1 VNDVVLRAVSER
13 RPTAALINGPP
24 GCGKSRLLGEAAIR
38 AAVEHRLAV
47 KGYRPE
53 RGVPL
58 AGARN
63 LIAELARSREGG
75 VLEGL
80 VFGDGEDGPI
90 EALRVFE
97 ACHRALPA
105 GPTVLTIDDLQWLD
119 DASRALCHYL
129 VRAAIS
135 ARRAFAVIAAAR
147 PSAPS
152 AELGACLVELVGDES
167 FVEVDLGPLDL
178 ESGCRLVSE
187 LTPSVDRGQA
197 EAVWRRAGGSPFWI
211 GIVATSE
218 HTGAEADHL
227 VTSRLRTSGP
237 DAARVLAVL
246 SVVGRPLSVEDLADV
261 VGWPQGRA
269 ERAVG
274 ELVRSGLV
282 SPAVEG
288 IGVAHD
294 IIRDAVERSLPD
306 RQTRRAHLQVAEWL
320 ERVGGDDL
328 SSLLEALDHRRI
340 SGGNVSVQ
348 ALKVARSPS
357 RRLLGREGLARLAAI
372 ADDVRPADGSTDV
385 GTDRPVGFDLHEAVA
400 SVAVELAA
408 HDIAVE
414 RWSVLADRLPDAHSR
429 VRAAL
434 AASAAATDLRSP
446 EARFQLDRARREARQ
461 SVGEDAS
468 ESLWIDLDAQES
480 QVLRW
485 VEHRPDEADI
495 LTGRALDAARALAAT
510 AGGADRMSR
519 EARISYLG
527 TLRASTDAVVQADD
541 PWAALALADETADV
555 ARDFDECEHLRARMQ
570 GGYALR
576 MLGRTAQ
583 AESRL
588 RGVWEESR
596 QRIFPEVTLSTGS
609 YLGTVLV
616 EQAKL
621 ADAEAVGAECWELA
635 GRIGD
640 RSLAL
645 HWLVWQ
651 QAVLSAGDWRIA
663 VGALRDAVASASDPH
678 KRLNAQSPII
688 AALAR
693 LDPVRCSAEVS
704 KRLAAARADGEA
716 VGCSRCLSQL
726 DLQGAEALARI
737 GEVAAAK
744 NLLRRWE
751 TAHRAPAPL
760 AAWRRDRARASIAV
774 ASGDTIVA
782 VGLLDRLGEAAVA
795 MGLVIEGLWAGLDV
809 AAAVGATDRPRA
821 LRELSAV
828 AETASRCGA
837 RTELGLANQALRSL
851 GVRTW
856 KRHRAAPSD
865 PATPL
870 TPREREVAGLA
881 AAGRSNPEIAAALFL
896 SRRTVE
902 RHLSNILAK
911 TGVRNRTELAAAI
924 RHGDNPTTAD
934 S

>member
-1 VNDVVLRAVSER
+1 V
-13 RPTAALINGPP
+13 ALINGPP

-38 AAVEHRLAV
+38 APLDHRLAV

-63 LIAELARSREGG
+63 LIAELARRREGG

-119 DASRALCHYL
+119 DTSLALCHYL

-147 PSAPS
+147 LSAS
-152 AELGACLVELVGDES
+152 SVELATAFGELVGDET
-167 FVEVDLGPLDL
+167 FVEVELGPLDL
-178 ESGCRLVSE
+178 EAGCRLVGE
-187 LTPSVDRGQA
+187 LTPSLDRAQA

-218 HTGAEADHL
+218 RGGAEVDHL

-237 DAARVLAVL
+237 DAARALAVL
-246 SVVGRPLSVEDLADV
+246 SVVGRPLPVEDLADV
-261 VGWPQGRA
+261 AGWPQGRA
-269 ERAVG
+269 ELAAG
-274 ELVRSGLV
+274 ELVGSGLV
-282 SPAVEG
+282 SPVAEG

-294 IIRDAVERSLPD
+294 IIRDAVERSLPNV
-306 RQTRRAHLQVAEWL
+306 QTRRAHLQVAEWL
-320 ERVGGDDL
+320 EDAGGDDL
-328 SSLLEALDHRRI
+328 PSLLEALAHRRV
-340 SGGNVSVQ
+340 SGGDVAVQ

-357 RRLLGREGLARLAAI
+357 RRLLGRDGLARLAAI
-372 ADDVRPADGSTDV
+372 ADGVGPGDGSTDS
-385 GTDRPVGFDLHEAVA
+385 GTDRRVVLDLHEAVA
-400 SVAVELAA
+400 GVAVELAA
-408 HDIAVE
+408 HDIALE
-414 RWSVLADRLPDAHSR
+414 RWSVLADRLPDARRR
-429 VRAAL
+429 VGAAV

-446 EARFQLDRARREARQ
+446 EARFQLDRARREAQQ
-461 SVGEDAS
+461 SVGEGAD
-468 ESLWIDLDAQES
+468 ESLWIDLDTQES

-485 VEHRPDEADI
+485 VEHRPDAADV

-519 EARISYLG
+519 EARTSYLG
-527 TLRASTDAVVQADD
+527 TLRAGTDAVVQADD

-621 ADAEAVGAECWELA
+621 ADAVAVGAECWELA
-635 GRIGD
+635 GRVGD

-651 QAVLSAGDWRIA
+651 QALLSAGDWKIA
-663 VGALRDAVASASDPH
+663 VSALRDAVASASDPH
-678 KRLNAQSPII
+678 KRLNAQAPIV

-716 VGCSRCLSQL
+716 VSCTRCLSQL

-737 GEVAAAK
+737 GDVAAAK
-744 NLLRRWE
+744 SLLYRWE
-751 TAHRAPAPL
+751 TAHPTPAPL
-760 AAWRRDRARASIAV
+760 AAWRRDRARASIAL
-774 ASGDTIVA
+774 ASGDVVVA
-782 VGLLDRLGEAAVA
+782 VGLLDRLGQAAVA

-809 AAAVGATDRPRA
+809 AAAIGATDRQRA
-821 LRELSAV
+821 LKELSAV
-828 AETASRCGA
+828 AQTASRCGA

-856 KRHRAAPSD
+856 KRHRTEPSD
-865 PATPL
+865 PTTPL
-870 TPREREVAGLA
+870 TQREREVASLA

-911 TGVRNRTELAAAI
+911 IGVRNRTELAAAI
-924 RHGDNPTTAD
+924 RPGDGQTTVD